1 MFQWMRDLTVDER
14 RTMAGCFGG
23 WSLDALDLQIYSF
36 VIPTLLTTWQISR
49 GEAGLVGTVALVVS
63 AFGGWFAGALSDR
76 YGRVRILQIA
86 VLWYAVF
93 TFLCGFAQNLEQ
105 LFVLRALH
113 GLGFGAE
120 WSAGA
125 VLMGEVIRD
134 KYRGRAVG
142 FVQSGYA
149 VGWGAAALL
158 YTLLYA
164 MLPDATAW
172 RVMFWVGLAPALL
185 VLWIRRTLKEPEV
198 FNERRSLNTNGLT
211 QAFSVLRPPYLSTT
225 LKVALMVTGA
235 QGGAYA
241 LLIWLPTFLKTER
254 HLTSLNTGSYL
265 LIHICGGFIGFLVGA
280 YLSDAIGRKR
290 TFFVSALG
298 SILCVAIYLAAP
310 IGNGLMLV
318 LGAPLGFI
326 LYMMFS
332 AMGPFITELYPTEV
346 RGAGQGF
353 CYNSGRA
360 IGALFPALVGFLS
373 NWFGL
378 ASSILLFSLLAYGLM
393 LLALIM
399 LPETKGRAVAAIT
412 PDDMSSLRLAA
423 VRDDLAGSVEL
434 ATPRRGPRS

>member
-1 MFQWMRDLTVDER
+1 MFQWMRDLTADER
-14 RTMAGCFGG
+14 RTMAACFGG
-23 WSLDALDLQIYSF
+23 WSLDAFDLQIYSF
-36 VIPTLLTTWQISR
+36 VIPTLLTAWQISR
-49 GEAGLVGTVALVVS
+49 GEAGLVGTVTLMVS

-76 YGRVRILQIA
+76 YGRVRVLQIT

-93 TFLCGFAQNLEQ
+93 TFLCGFAQSFEQ

-113 GLGFGAE
+113 GFGFGAE
-120 WSAGA
+120 WTAGA
-125 VLMGEVIRD
+125 VLIGEMIRD

-158 YTLLYA
+158 YTLFYA
-164 MLPDATAW
+164 LLPDATAW
-172 RVMFWVGLAPALL
+172 RVMFWIGLAPALL
-185 VLWIRRTLKEPEV
+185 VLWIRRTIKEPDV
-198 FNERRSLNTNGLT
+198 FNERRSLDTDGLT

-254 HLTSLNTGSYL
+254 HLSSLDTGSYL
-265 LIHICGGFIGFLVGA
+265 LIHIFGGFIGFLVGA

-290 TFFVSALG
+290 TFIVSALG
-298 SILCVAIYLAAP
+298 SIFCLAIYLAAP
-310 IGNGLMLV
+310 ISDALMLV

-332 AMGPFITELYPTEV
+332 PMGPFMTELYPTEV
-346 RGAGQGF
+346 RSTGQGF

-360 IGALFPALVGFLS
+360 IGALFPAFVGFLS
-373 NWFGL
+373 DRLGL
-378 ASSILLFSLLAYGLM
+378 ASAILLFSLLAYGLM
-393 LLALIM
+393 LLALIT
-399 LPETKGRAVAAIT
+399 LPETRGRMT
-412 PDDMSSLRLAA
+412 CC
-423 VRDDLAGSVEL
+423 
-434 ATPRRGPRS
+434 RRGLTSAGPPRLTRKP